1 MAKTIRPILCP
12 QCGSPAKTPLGP
24 DRFRCMACQ
33 TEYYLDTDEVTV
45 TVRHQY
51 PAPPQ
56 PPVRR
61 YGGASVLLVVAVGAL
76 AWLAVRYF
84 QLGHGG
90 TSPAVVT
97 KPIFYLTQYAYAAA
111 DHQPVYAT
119 LRTEGPRWG
128 SDLVTLYADFFD
140 PRTSQLRR
148 EQVLAPLGRHPDNH
162 LYEWHT
168 FPGNRVYL
176 LGNQRLYRVGYQPDR
191 LIDVTDTLLVHFPPA
206 SSGVAQ
212 LEFDP
217 RYEAVQ
223 VLTND
228 GQTLF
233 YLPASGHV
241 VAGGEGLYC
250 AAYANLP
257 RRFFTLDQPENP
269 SQRPGWPLLLANQP
283 TAYPHLALDDFTQ
296 NRHFFEPRILYQDA
310 QALLLDVAAT
320 AKPDGSHLVQCL
332 DPTTGHLRWSRPAN
346 AYDFQAAA
354 RTTAGFVL
362 LYRTGSESDY
372 VHGALLLAGDGREV
386 RDFQR
391 KRLE

>member
-12 QCGSPAKTPLGP
+12 QCGSPAKTPLGS
-24 DRFRCMACQ
+24 DRFRCAACQ

-45 TVRHQY
+45 RHQY
-51 PAPPQ
+51 PAPLQ
-56 PPVRR
+56 PPARR
-61 YGGASVLLVVAVGAL
+61 YGGAAIFLVVAVAAL
-76 AWLAVRYF
+76 AWLAVRHF
-84 QLGHGG
+84 QPGARN
-90 TSPAVVT
+90 TSSTLIT
-97 KPIFYLTQYAYAAA
+97 KPIFYLTEYVYAAA

-119 LRTEGPRWG
+119 LRTEGARWG
-128 SDLVTLYADFFD
+128 SDSVTLYADFFD
-140 PRTSQLRR
+140 PRTGRLRR
-148 EQVLAPLGRHPDNH
+148 EQELAPLGRYPDNH

-168 FPGNRVYL
+168 FPGGRVYL

-191 LIDVTDTLLVHFPPA
+191 LIDVTDTLLVRFPPA

-212 LEFDP
+212 VEFAT

-228 GQTLF
+228 GQTFF

-241 VAGGEGLYC
+241 VSGGEGLYR

-257 RRFFTLDQPENP
+257 RRFFTLDLPENP
-269 SQRPGWPLLLANQP
+269 SQRSDGPLLLANRP

-296 NRHFFEPRILYQDA
+296 SRHFFQPRVLYQDA

-320 AKPDGSHLVQCL
+320 AKPDGPHLVQCL
-332 DPTTGHLRWSRPAN
+332 DPATGHLRWSRPAN
-346 AYDFQAAA
+346 AYGFQQAA
-354 RTTAGFVL
+354 RTTDGFAL
-362 LYRTGSESDY
+362 FYRTGSELDY
-372 VHGALLLAGDGREV
+372 VHGALLLAGDGREL

-391 KRLE
+391 KRME